1 MNHARLR
8 IWKKPF
14 RTAAYAA
21 AFRPA
26 FLHRQAGRHLD
37 EGRAP
42 VPCPAEAHRRPVR
55 HGG

>member
-1 MNHARLR
+1 MNRARLGNWIMR
-8 IWKKPF
+8 L
-14 RTAAYAA
+14 RSAAYAA

-42 VPCPAEAHRRPVR
+42 VPCPAEGRHR
-55 HGG
+55 